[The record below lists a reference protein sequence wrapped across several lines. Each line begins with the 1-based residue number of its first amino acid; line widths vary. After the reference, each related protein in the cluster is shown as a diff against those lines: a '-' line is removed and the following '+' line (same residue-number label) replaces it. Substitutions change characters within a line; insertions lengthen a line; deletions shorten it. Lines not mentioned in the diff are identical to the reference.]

1 MATKMTYESAFAE
14 LKKIAEEIDNE
25 TVSVDVLSEKVKRA
39 SELIEFC
46 KTRLRSAEKEINQ
59 IIKGMET
66 KSKDENEI

>member
-66 KSKDENEI
+66 KSKDDNEA

>member
-1 MATKMTYESAFAE
+1 MTYESAFAE

-59 IIKGMET
+59 IIKGIET
-66 KSKDENEI
+66 KSKDENEA

>member
-1 MATKMTYESAFAE
+1 MTYESAFAE

-66 KSKDENEI
+66 KSKDDNEA

>member
-14 LKKIAEEIDNE
+14 LKEISEEIENE
-25 TVSVDVLSEKVKRA
+25 SVSVDVLAAKVKRA

-59 IIKGMET
+59 IIKGMD
-66 KSKDENEI
+66 SKHPSDNEG

>member
-59 IIKGMET
+59 IIKGIET
-66 KSKDENEI
+66 KSKDENEA

>member
-1 MATKMTYESAFAE
+1 MTYESAFAE

-66 KSKDENEI
+66 KSKDENEA

>member
-25 TVSVDVLSEKVKRA
+25 TVSVDVLAEKVKRA
-39 SELIEFC
+39 SELIGFC
-46 KTRLRSAEKEINQ
+46 KTRLRSAEKEISQ

-66 KSKDENEI
+66 INKNGDDT

>member
-66 KSKDENEI
+66 KSKDENEA

>member
-1 MATKMTYESAFAE
+1 MATKMTYETAFAE

-66 KSKDENEI
+66 KSKDENEV